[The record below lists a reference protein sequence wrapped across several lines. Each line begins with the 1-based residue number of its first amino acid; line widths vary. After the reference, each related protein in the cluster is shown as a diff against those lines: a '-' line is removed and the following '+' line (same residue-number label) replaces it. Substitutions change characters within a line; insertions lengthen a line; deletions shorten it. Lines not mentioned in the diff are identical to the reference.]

1 MGILSRIATRAS
13 VVGGAHPRDPVVA
26 SWWGGGANSVSGQSV
41 TPDTAMRVAAV
52 FACVRVISE
61 SVAQLPLILYRQLTD
76 GKERAKDHPL
86 YRILHT
92 RPNRWQTP
100 YEFKRMLTGH
110 AVLRGNGYA
119 AIVSKNGAAV
129 SELIPLHPDRVR
141 PYWYNG
147 APAYEY
153 TPVDGPVRYIMNSE
167 MLHLRGYSDDGLV
180 GLNPITLHR
189 EAVGLALAT
198 EDHGARLFSNGVRPS
213 GVLKMA
219 GHLKDDETRKRFK
232 QSFREAYAGSAKSGE
247 TLLLED
253 GLEWSQVGMTSED
266 AQFLETRQFQRSEI
280 ASIFRVPPHKIGDLS
295 RSTNNNIEDQS
306 KSFIEDT
313 LGPWIT
319 GFEQAIT
326 RDLIEESLQEEL
338 FAEFVLEA
346 LLRGNIEARYKAY
359 ATGRQWGWL
368 SPNDVRKKENMNP
381 IEDGDEYLKP
391 VNMAPLG
398 QSVSQDGGNN
408 GN

>member
-1 MGILSRIATRAS
+1 MGLFNRIATRAS
-13 VVGGAHPRDPVVA
+13 AHPRDPVIA
-26 SWWGGGANSVSGQSV
+26 EWWGGSSNVASGQVV
-41 TPDTAMRVAAV
+41 TADTAMRVAAV

-61 SVAQLPLILYRQLTD
+61 SLAQLPLILYRQLTD

-92 RPNRWQTP
+92 KPNRWQTP

-119 AIVSKNGAAV
+119 RIAHTNGTAV

-141 PYWYNG
+141 PYWSNG

-153 TPVDGPVRYIMNSE
+153 TPPNGPTQIFLQSE
-167 MLHLRGYSDDGLV
+167 MFHLRGYSDDGLM

-213 GVLKMA
+213 GILKMA
-219 GHLKDDETRKRFK
+219 GHLKDEETRKRFK

-266 AQFLETRQFQRSEI
+266 AQFLETRQFQKSEI
-280 ASIFRVPPHKIGDLS
+280 ASIFRVPPHMIGDLT
-295 RSTNNNIEDQS
+295 RATNNNIEHQS
-306 KSFIEDT
+306 LEFLTHT

-319 GFEQAIT
+319 CFEQAVT
-326 RDLIEESLQEEL
+326 RDLIPQSEQEDL
-338 FAEFVLEA
+338 VAEFIA
-346 LLRGNIEARYKAY
+346 DAMLRGDIQTRYKAY
-359 ATGRQWGWL
+359 ASGRQWGFL
-368 SPNDVRKKENMNP
+368 SANDIRRKENMNP
-381 IEDGDEYLKP
+381 IEDGDEYLTP
-391 VNMAPLG
+391 VNMLPAGEQPG
-398 QSVSQDGGNN
+398 VNN
-408 GN
+408 GD

>member
-1 MGILSRIATRAS
+1 
-13 VVGGAHPRDPVVA
+13 
-26 SWWGGGANSVSGQSV
+26 
-41 TPDTAMRVAAV
+41 MRVAAV

-61 SVAQLPLILYRQLTD
+61 SLAQLPLILYRQLTD

-92 RPNRWQTP
+92 KPNRWQTP

-119 AIVSKNGAAV
+119 RIAHTNGTAV

-141 PYWYNG
+141 PYWSNG

-153 TPVDGPVRYIMNSE
+153 TPPNGPTQIFLQSE
-167 MLHLRGYSDDGLV
+167 MFHLRGYSDDGLM

-213 GVLKMA
+213 GILKMA
-219 GHLKDDETRKRFK
+219 GHLKDEETRKRFK

-266 AQFLETRQFQRSEI
+266 AQFLETRQFQKSEI
-280 ASIFRVPPHKIGDLS
+280 ASIFRVPPHMIGDLT
-295 RSTNNNIEDQS
+295 RATNNNIEHQS
-306 KSFIEDT
+306 LEFLTHT

-319 GFEQAIT
+319 CFEQAVT
-326 RDLIEESLQEEL
+326 RDLIPQSEQEDL
-338 FAEFVLEA
+338 VAEFLA
-346 LLRGNIEARYKAY
+346 DAMLRGDIQTRYKAY
-359 ATGRQWGWL
+359 ASGRQWGFL
-368 SPNDVRKKENMNP
+368 SANDIRRKENMNP
-381 IEDGDEYLKP
+381 IEDGDEYLTP
-391 VNMAPLG
+391 VNMLPAGEQPG
-398 QSVSQDGGNN
+398 VKDGN
-408 GN
+408 